1 MIIKESIDLGGKELS
16 IEVGK
21 LAKQA
26 HGSVVIRQGGTM
38 LLVTCTGSEEAK
50 PDQGFFPLTVDYRE
64 NFYAG
69 GRFPGG
75 FFKREGRASTKEI
88 LVSRMIDRPMRP
100 MFDSNYLGETQI
112 QAMVLSYDGINEPDY
127 LAISGGPAAAFL
139 SRVPFPQP
147 LAGVR
152 VGLIDGEFVVNP
164 TLQEREVSKLDL
176 MVAGTKEAIVMVEA
190 GADFISEEQMVEAL
204 VFGHENIKKICELI
218 ERVGAQMDIQK
229 WQTAAPDLDQELLDD
244 VTQKCSGPILE
255 ALLVKGKHAV
265 DQALKLAK
273 NALLETYAEDEEKQ
287 AKASKYFGMVK
298 ETVFRNYLIE
308 QGKRTDG
315 RAMDEVRP
323 IWSEVSYLPA
333 VHGSAIFTRGETQAL
348 VALTLGS
355 TSDSQIIDSLQ
366 GESKNRFMLHY
377 NFPSFSVGEVRPNRG
392 PGRREIGH
400 GALAERAIRPVLPA
414 EETLPYTIRLVSEI
428 LESNGSSSMASVCG
442 GTLALL
448 DAGIPISN
456 PVAGV
461 AMGLVMEGDKY
472 VVLTDIQGAEDHYG
486 DMDFKVTGTEE
497 GITALQMDIKIKGLT
512 KQILAEALEQARKGR
527 LHILGEMGK
536 TMAKPRAN
544 LPEHAPQLVT
554 LSVPVDKIR
563 DVIGQ
568 GGKVI
573 RGIIEKTGVKIDIED
588 DGSCNIFSPNAEGL
602 REARKM
608 IEELIA
614 VPEAGKSYLG
624 KVKRVVDF
632 GAFVEIL
639 PGTEGLLHI
648 SEIANYRVQNVQDEI
663 QEGQEVMVKV
673 LSVEPNGRMR
683 LSRKALL
690 DA

>member
-26 HGSVVIRQGGTM
+26 HGSVVIRQGDTM
-38 LLVTCTGSEEAK
+38 LLVTCTGSEEPK
-50 PDQGFFPLTVDYRE
+50 PGQNFFPLTVDYRE
-64 NFYAG
+64 SFYAG

-75 FFKREGRASTKEI
+75 FFKREGRASTKEV
-88 LVSRMIDRPMRP
+88 LVCRMIDRPMRP
-100 MFDSNYLGETQI
+100 MFSENYMGETQI
-112 QAMVLSYDGINEPDY
+112 QANVISFDGVHEPDC
-127 LAISGGPAAAFL
+127 LAISGGPAAAYL
-139 SRVPFPQP
+139 SNVPFPQP

-152 VGLIDGEFVVNP
+152 VGMIDGEFIVNP
-164 TLQEREVSKLDL
+164 TLDERERSKLDL
-176 MVAGTKEAIVMVEA
+176 MVAGTKDAIVMVEA
-190 GADFISEEQMVEAL
+190 GADFVSESEMVDAL
-204 VFGHENIKKICELI
+204 AFGHDNIIKICELI
-218 ERVGAQMDIQK
+218 ERVAEKMTIEK
-229 WQTAAPDLDQELLDD
+229 WEIAAPEVD
-244 VTQKCSGPILE
+244 E
-255 ALLVKGKHAV
+255 ALFKEVEEAVAGPMVEALQVRGKHACDRAV
-265 DQALKLAK
+265 KAVKTSM
-273 NALLETYAEDEEKQ
+273 LEKYEEDEEK
-287 AKASKYFGMVK
+287 AATASAYFGQIK
-298 ETVFRNYLIE
+298 ERVFRDFVLN

-315 RAMDEVRP
+315 RAFDEVRP
-323 IWSEVSYLPA
+323 IWSEVNYLPC

-348 VALTLGS
+348 VSLTLGS
-355 TSDSQIIDSLQ
+355 TSDSQIIDGLY

-400 GALAERAIRPVLPA
+400 GALAERALRPVLPS
-414 EETLPYTIRLVSEI
+414 EESLPYTMRLVSEI

-442 GTLALL
+442 GCLALQ
-448 DAGIPISN
+448 DAGIPISS

-461 AMGLVMEGDKY
+461 AMGLIMEGDKFAI
-472 VVLTDIQGAEDHYG
+472 LTDIQGAEDHYG
-486 DMDFKVTGTEE
+486 DMDFKVTGTSD

-512 KQILAEALEQARKGR
+512 KKILADALEQARKGR
-527 LHILGEMGK
+527 LHILGEMAK
-536 TMAKPRAN
+536 TIAQPREHF
-544 LPEHAPQLVT
+544 PEHAPQLVT
-554 LSVPVDKIR
+554 MSIPVDKIR

-588 DGSCNIFSPNAEGL
+588 DGTCNIFSPDAQGL
-602 REARKM
+602 REAQKM

-614 VPEAGKSYLG
+614 VPEVGKSYLG
-624 KVKRVVDF
+624 KVKRIVDF

-648 SEIANYRVQNVQDEI
+648 SEIANYRVRNVSDEI

-673 LSVEPNGRMR
+673 LTLEPNGRMR